1 MPTHRLYLR
10 IAYIVYNFAIGHDLI
25 IAREHVN
32 IFHKHNWTKR
42 FTLKK
47 TLTTISHLLGVS
59 LLFILPEM
67 VISVTSNEGPN
78 ELTAVVYG
86 KAMVFVAVFYVNFYF
101 LVPYCLK
108 RSHVKTRFLCYNLI
122 LGIVAMAI
130 ISLLWHWGHYAML
143 HHDPGPPGPPPPP
156 GGIHPHTGPH
166 GMIDWVMLFR
176 DAFVMVLTVALA
188 VAIKLTAKWRE
199 HERMRHEAQSIQQQ
213 NELKSLKSQLNPHFL
228 FNTLNTIY
236 ALIDINPEGARNAV
250 HELSSM
256 LRYAL
261 YDCHSTVTLNDEIK
275 FVAAYLRL
283 AKLRLPNEE
292 CLRTELNAADC
303 GSLQMAPLLFINII
317 ENSIKHTAPLTA
329 NEHIDIRI
337 TAENGTVTCVC
348 SNSYLPETAPTHKGL
363 GLRNLRRRLKLLY
376 GAKALLTIDKSANRF
391 TVTMQVDISNPPA
404 FAEAAHSIDHSTTHK
419 NTKHKKHENS

>member
-10 IAYIVYNFAIGHDLI
+10 IAYIIYNFAIGHDLI

-130 ISLLWHWGHYAML
+130 ISLLWHWG
-143 HHDPGPPGPPPPP
+143 
-156 GGIHPHTGPH
+156 I
-166 GMIDWVMLFR
+166 
-176 DAFVMVLTVALA
+176 
-188 VAIKLTAKWRE
+188 
-199 HERMRHEAQSIQQQ
+199 MR
-213 NELKSLKSQLNPHFL
+213 
-228 FNTLNTIY
+228 
-236 ALIDINPEGARNAV
+236 
-250 HELSSM
+250 
-256 LRYAL
+256 
-261 YDCHSTVTLNDEIK
+261 C
-275 FVAAYLRL
+275 
-283 AKLRLPNEE
+283 
-292 CLRTELNAADC
+292 
-303 GSLQMAPLLFINII
+303 
-317 ENSIKHTAPLTA
+317 
-329 NEHIDIRI
+329 
-337 TAENGTVTCVC
+337 
-348 SNSYLPETAPTHKGL
+348 
-363 GLRNLRRRLKLLY
+363 
-376 GAKALLTIDKSANRF
+376 
-391 TVTMQVDISNPPA
+391 
-404 FAEAAHSIDHSTTHK
+404 STTIRGLPVLRPLPVAFIR
-419 NTKHKKHENS
+419 TPVPTE